1 MTPFVSFMDKP
12 FGRIARVAAGAA
24 LMVWGFGLSGG
35 STVGLVVGVVGIL
48 PLAMGLWGRCLPE
61 LFMSHPSAAH

>member
-1 MTPFVSFMDKP
+1 MGFVNFMNKP
-12 FGRIARVAAGAA
+12 FGRVARVAAGVA

-35 STVGLVVGVVGIL
+35 SVVGLTLGVIGIL

-61 LFMSHPSAAH
+61 FVIGQPAASS